1 MNRVILMGNLTRDV
15 ELRQTSSNKAV
26 AGFGIAINHKWKTAD
41 GEAKEETTF
50 VDCEAWGKTGEV
62 IAQYF
67 GKGKQI
73 VVEGRLKLDQWE
85 AEGQKRSKLKV
96 VVDSFHFTGS
106 KQDAPS
112 ANTGKPA
119 KAAAHASMT
128 DDQIPF

>member
-106 KQDAPS
+106 KQDS
-112 ANTGKPA
+112 QQANSSKPA
-119 KAAAHASMT
+119 KAAAMT
-128 DDQIPF
+128 DNDVPW